1 MRIEKIN
8 KVPYLRI
15 MPKEHQKWCGL
26 DSTCPKKEE
35 KTIQISDGDLILY
48 DKHGKINVHKG
59 EKNGEY

>member
-1 MRIEKIN
+1 
-8 KVPYLRI
+8 